1 MVNKVRVT
9 IAGAPYA
16 IATTDSEKYIASLA
30 KRLDEDI
37 TKLLDTNEN
46 LSVTKAAVF
55 CAMDYLDEYR
65 KSTGSA
71 ENMRSQIQDYIADA
85 TRAKLAED
93 KVKAENEVLR
103 REAAALREQLEK
115 MRNKEARREERAQ
128 QAAQQ
133 SAAEGECNFTDQRC
147 HCQILTDDCIRA
159 AGCYCADSLL
169 QRRQLG
175 AIHGRIQRNVH
186 RHAPGVAEAHG
197 FLQTVCVKVAG
208 TRAGVE
214 ARKAQIYCV
223 CAAEHRS
230 AEHFFTAHRG

>member
-1 MVNKVRVT
+1 MPGQETRPQTPLRVIISEDTMVNKVRVT

-85 TRAKLAED
+85 ARAKLAED
-93 KVKAENEVLR
+93 KAKAENEVLR
-103 REAAALREQLEK
+103 REAAALREQLA
-115 MRNKEARREERAQ
+115 KERRRESRREERAE
-128 QAAQQ
+128 QAA
-133 SAAEGECNFTDQRC
+133 
-147 HCQILTDDCIRA
+147 
-159 AGCYCADSLL
+159 ADEK
-169 QRRQLG
+169 QG
-175 AIHGRIQRNVH
+175 
-186 RHAPGVAEAHG
+186 
-197 FLQTVCVKVAG
+197 
-208 TRAGVE
+208 
-214 ARKAQIYCV
+214 
-223 CAAEHRS
+223 
-230 AEHFFTAHRG
+230 